1 MPKMKTKGAAKK
13 RFQVT
18 GNGKVKF
25 KQSFSRHM
33 MMNKP
38 KSMKRKARGMSIL
51 NESDAKIILDNF
63 LPYERGLK
71 KAKKS
76 PTPAESAAKKAAA
89 KTGAPKAKKAPVA
102 KAAPK
107 KQLPPRKP
115 KKQRRENN
123 RCLALKKALHARTR
137 VTLKS

>member
-13 RFQVT
+13 RFSVT

-38 KSMKRKARGMSIL
+38 KSMKRKARGMTIL

-76 PTPAESAAKKAAA
+76 PSPAESAAKKAAA
-89 KTGAPKAKKAPVA
+89 NANVKTKKPAVKKAAAAPKV
-102 KAAPK
+102 AAPK
-107 KQLPPRKP
+107 KAPAA
-115 KKQRRENN
+115 KKTT
-123 RCLALKKALHARTR
+123 AKA
-137 VTLKS
+137 KGE

>member
-18 GNGKVKF
+18 GNGRVKF

-38 KSMKRKARGMSIL
+38 KSMKRKARGMEIL

-76 PTPAESAAKKAAA
+76 PSPAESAAKKAAA
-89 KTGAPKAKKAPVA
+89 NANVKKPAVKKAAAPKAAVKKAPAA
-102 KAAPK
+102 KK
-107 KQLPPRKP
+107 TT
-115 KKQRRENN
+115 
-123 RCLALKKALHARTR
+123 KA
-137 VTLKS
+137 KGE